1 METRSS
7 SGGRPPPARVPH
19 PLVAHGADAA
29 RNFGGVGD
37 AAEGGGDHVAV
48 LEGGDEFG
56 TQLGVVAQPV
66 EELGPAP
73 LGAVDSAAPGYSL
86 KAKLVR
92 GAGDLCGLAGG
103 AMIAPEV
110 VLAEGD
116 EVFADGDDA
125 GAGGVERDGFNLAAI
140 DAADFDCLAHGAGE
154 GGHLVVV
161 RLGLEL
167 GSAGELCSG
176 YSATAEPSLPR
187 SLSKMEMRTLN
198 VPKLT
203 PATTLTEVSPYCIS
217 GKSGAPAF

>member
-1 METRSS
+1 M
-7 SGGRPPPARVPH
+7 
-19 PLVAHGADAA
+19 AHGADAA

-167 GSAGELCSG
+167 GVGGRTVQRILGDGRAEL
-176 YSATAEPSLPR
+176 AAELVEDGDAHAQRAEVNACHYTHGGFSL
-187 SLSKMEMRTLN
+187 L
-198 VPKLT
+198 
-203 PATTLTEVSPYCIS
+203 YF
-217 GKSGAPAF
+217 G